1 MILKLLALIPMI
13 TSLIMGALLYLSY
26 LRSEHLRLQNQTLL
40 KSIEA
45 ASQLIDDREKKIRI
59 LQEHTQRLRQL
70 MADKEQEVKRLER
83 LFSEMREKES
93 PLSPEE
99 EERAKNY
106 INSLFRSFN
115 SRVLE
120 QKR

>member
-1 MILKLLALIPMI
+1 MILKLFALIPMI
-13 TSLIMGALLYLSY
+13 ASLIMGALLYLSY
-26 LRSEHLRLQNQTLL
+26 LRSENLRLQNQTLL

-59 LQEHTQRLRQL
+59 LQEHARRLRRL

-93 PLSPEE
+93 RLTPEE

-106 INSLFRSFN
+106 VNSLFKRFN
-115 SRVLE
+115 SRLFE

>member
-26 LRSEHLRLQNQTLL
+26 LRSENLRLQNQTLL